1 MKIVQA
7 VGWYFPVTTGGTE
20 AYVAGLTSRLRALG
34 HDVEIVAPDPAID
47 AVRHDTY
54 DGAVVHRF
62 PIAQPLTRPEAQGR
76 ARIRGSEWFHDWIGK
91 TRADLVH
98 FHTLVPG
105 LEIPEVEV
113 AKGSGARVIAT
124 THASSLGHICARGTM
139 MRWGLA
145 LCDGLAE
152 VRKCAA
158 CDLQKRGLP
167 VWAATAVA
175 CLPVRA
181 SAAAAVLP
189 GKLGTTLGMP
199 SAMAFNHQRQVELI
213 DRVDRFVVLT
223 AWALDAVLRNGAPR
237 HKLALNRLGI
247 SGHFVRKPDAAARPT
262 PSPVRFGYVGRFD
275 PIKGVHDLAR
285 AVAALPRDLSFRLD
299 VRGPL
304 DTADGRAVQQQMQAV
319 LGDDPRVTFG
329 PPVPPASMPDHLSA
343 IDVLCC
349 PSVCLEGG
357 PTVAI
362 EAHAAGTPVLGTRI
376 GGLAELVADGVNGR
390 LVAPG
395 DWRALAAAFVDI
407 ASDPAGT
414 VDRWRA
420 LVPRARTMD
429 EVTADYLA
437 LYAA

>member
-7 VGWYFPVTTGGTE
+7 VGWYFPATTGGTE
-20 AYVAGLTSRLRALG
+20 AYVAGLTSRLRRLG
-34 HDVEIVAPDPAID
+34 HDVEIVTPDPAID
-47 AVRHDTY
+47 TVRREIH
-54 DGAVVHRF
+54 DGAAVHRF
-62 PIAQPLTRPEAQGR
+62 PIAHPLTRLEAQGR
-76 ARIRGSEWFHDWIGK
+76 ARVRGSEWFHDWIRRA
-91 TRADLVH
+91 RADVVH

-105 LEIPEVEV
+105 LGISEIDA
-113 AKGSGARVIAT
+113 AKASGARVIAT

-139 MRWGLA
+139 MRWGRS

-167 VWAATAVA
+167 EWAANTIA
-175 CLPVRA
+175 CLPVGA
-181 SAAAAVLP
+181 SAAAAALP

-199 SAMAFNHQRQVELI
+199 SAMAFNHRRQVELI

-223 AWALDAVLRNGAPR
+223 AWALDAVVRNGAPR
-237 HKLALNRLGI
+237 QKLALNRLGI
-247 SGHFVRKPDAAARPT
+247 SGAFVRKPDAAARPT
-262 PSPVRFGYVGRFD
+262 SSPVRFGYVGRFD

-285 AVAALPRDLSFRLD
+285 AIAALPRDLPFHLD

-304 DTADGRAVQQQMQAV
+304 DTADSRDVQRRMQAAI
-319 LGDDPRVTFG
+319 GADPRVTFG
-329 PPVPPASMPDHLSA
+329 PPIALADMPGHLSSL
-343 IDVLCC
+343 DVLCC

-362 EAHAAGTPVLGTRI
+362 EAHAAGTPVVGTRI
-376 GGLAELVADGVNGR
+376 GGLAELITDGVNGR

-395 DWRALAAAFVDI
+395 DWRALASLFAEI

-414 VDRWRA
+414 IDRWRPNLPA
-420 LVPRARTMD
+420 ARSMD
-429 EVTADYLA
+429 DVTADYLE

>member
-1 MKIVQA
+1 MRIVQA
-7 VGWYFPVTTGGTE
+7 VGWYFPLTTGGTE
-20 AYVAGLTSRLRALG
+20 AYVAGLTARLRCLG
-34 HDVEIVAPDPAID
+34 HHVEIVAPDPAITE
-47 AVRHDTY
+47 VRTY
-54 DGAVVHRF
+54 EHDGAIVHRF
-62 PIAQPLTRPEAQGR
+62 PIAHPLTRLEAQGR
-76 ARIRGSEWFHDWIGK
+76 APVRGSAWFHEWIAAA
-91 TRADLVH
+91 RPDVVH

-105 LEIPEVEV
+105 LELPELKA
-113 AKGSGARVIAT
+113 AKLAGARVIAT

-139 MRWGLA
+139 MRWGVT

-167 VWAATAVA
+167 PWAARVA
-175 CLPVRA
+175 ALLPVGA
-181 SAAAAVLP
+181 SDLARRLP
-189 GKLGTTLGMP
+189 GKVGTTLGMP
-199 SAMAFNHQRQVELI
+199 SSIAFNQQRQAELL
-213 DRVDRFVVLT
+213 DHVDRFVLLT
-223 AWALDAVLRNGAPR
+223 EWAFDAVLRNGAPR

-247 SGHFVRKPDAAARPT
+247 SGRFVRKPGAAARPT
-262 PSPVRFGYVGRFD
+262 PSPVVFGYVGRFD
-275 PIKGVHDLAR
+275 PIKGVYDVAR
-285 AVAALPRDLSFRLD
+285 AVASLPKEIPFRLD
-299 VRGPL
+299 VRGPV
-304 DTADGRAVQQQMQAV
+304 DTDGSRDVQREMQAIA
-319 LGDDPRVTFG
+319 GGDPRVTFG
-329 PPVPPASMPDHLSA
+329 PPIPSAEIPAHLSS

-395 DWRALAAAFVDI
+395 DWRALAAAIAAI

-414 VDRWRA
+414 VDRWRGA
-420 LVPRARTMD
+420 IPAARSMD
-429 EVTADYLA
+429 HVAADYLE